1 MLKYDN
7 VPSEATTIHE
17 KNDQYRHFITS
28 LDYTVDSY
36 NKIIKNASS
45 EEKPLIKE
53 EMEKIDTDLEN
64 GEKNLKWKTPN
75 IDEYIKNIREKV
87 SDLET
92 RLQKSKSNLE
102 KIKLLMSTW
111 VGTPLFK
118 RFESKSTL
126 LQLDDKQTRLDN
138 RYKEI
143 KETGI
148 KIQDLVKVNIIIF
161 IKIRI
166 SVDKKIFEF
175 LLKGK

>member
-1 MLKYDN
+1 
-7 VPSEATTIHE
+7 
-17 KNDQYRHFITS
+17 
-28 LDYTVDSY
+28 
-36 NKIIKNASS
+36 
-45 EEKPLIKE
+45 
-53 EMEKIDTDLEN
+53 
-64 GEKNLKWKTPN
+64 
-75 IDEYIKNIREKV
+75 
-87 SDLET
+87 
-92 RLQKSKSNLE
+92 
-102 KIKLLMSTW
+102 MSTW